1 MAAGLDEGRAAL
13 IGDLIAGLIGKVIDR
28 AWPDPA
34 AKAAAAL
41 ELAKLQQD
49 GEFKA
54 IDQAIE
60 QARLQTD
67 VNKVEAAHPSVFVS
81 GWRPFIGWVGGTSL
95 AWHFIGRPMAVG
107 AGYPVPELDLGDL
120 MTITGGM
127 LGLSGMRTAE
137 KLQGVA
143 RS

>member
-1 MAAGLDEGRAAL
+1 VAEGLDQGDGEV

-28 AWPDPA
+28 AWPDPT

-60 QARLQTD
+60 AARLQTD

-81 GWRPFIGWVGGTSL
+81 GWRPFIVL
-95 AWHFIGRPMAVG
+95 RFA
-107 AGYPVPELDLGDL
+107 
-120 MTITGGM
+120 
-127 LGLSGMRTAE
+127 AE
-137 KLQGVA
+137 KRQRRIHDQVP
-143 RS
+143 RVKCEIC